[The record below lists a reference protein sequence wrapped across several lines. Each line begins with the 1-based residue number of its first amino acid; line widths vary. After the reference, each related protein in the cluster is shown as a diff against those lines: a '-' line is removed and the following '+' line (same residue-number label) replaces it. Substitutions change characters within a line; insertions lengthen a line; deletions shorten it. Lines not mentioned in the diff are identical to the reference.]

1 MYIDVPRRLVF
12 FDKSD
17 SIRPACLTQ
26 YDPDTGALTHPVG
39 TQADDRVCD
48 ISHDGRRMAL
58 QGTDWRVVRGASRSR
73 LSFLEDRTALHETDR
88 FLAYWS
94 HLDPNGRYALVGVGN
109 DKKRP
114 VVIDLDSGECSEPIA
129 RNVDARFGCIDPVQ
143 GKLWAPDERASNSV
157 LTVDCAS
164 GEINKITLALDAKV
178 RSLRFSRDGQY
189 LFVTGENNRLL
200 CCDRNGATLWSR
212 DIGEYGQ
219 VGAGTILFNES
230 ATHLCLPISATQR
243 SNWGEDI
250 ILAADSGQIETT
262 VVRHKGPPG
271 RLAADWFGDQ
281 LLTHRLEVVD
291 FFSGAVV
298 DVLDLTSPLPSDS
311 PI

>member
-1 MYIDVPRRLVF
+1 M
-12 FDKSD
+12 
-17 SIRPACLTQ
+17 
-26 YDPDTGALTHPVG
+26 
-39 TQADDRVCD
+39 
-48 ISHDGRRMAL
+48 
-58 QGTDWRVVRGASRSR
+58 
-73 LSFLEDRTALHETDR
+73 
-88 FLAYWS
+88 
-94 HLDPNGRYALVGVGN
+94 
-109 DKKRP
+109 
-114 VVIDLDSGECSEPIA
+114 
-129 RNVDARFGCIDPVQ
+129 
-143 GKLWAPDERASNSV
+143 
-157 LTVDCAS
+157 
-164 GEINKITLALDAKV
+164 
-178 RSLRFSRDGQY
+178 
-189 LFVTGENNRLL
+189 
-200 CCDRNGATLWSR
+200 WSR

-298 DVLDLTSPLPSDS
+298 DVLDLTSPLPPDS